1 MDQTFARI
9 RTLAADVFG
18 VPEASLGPSSSS
30 DDVPGWDS
38 LQHLTLVAVIEQE
51 LDVRLAD
58 GDAAEAQTLAALT
71 QAVVRARAEAA

>member
-1 MDQTFARI
+1 MEKTFERI

-18 VPEASLGPSSSS
+18 VSETSLGPASSS

-51 LDVRLAD
+51 LDVRLGDA
-58 GDAAEAQTLAALT
+58 DAAEAQTLAALT
-71 QAVVRARAEAA
+71 QAVIRARAEAA

>member
-1 MDQTFARI
+1 MEKIFERI
-9 RTLAADVFG
+9 RALAADVLG

-38 LQHLTLVAVIEQE
+38 LQHLSLVAVIEQE

-71 QAVVRARAEAA
+71 QAVIRARAEAA